1 MTGQEWFR
9 VGAILALLMLGLPL
23 LRWLGARFNGG
34 PEITRK
40 SLHVLMGLGCASFPW
55 IFERSL
61 PVWILAVCAT
71 LPLLAVRLIPVLR
84 KGVGEVLHG
93 VGRISYG
100 DILFAPA
107 VATVFQFSLGY
118 PFLFCIPIL
127 ILAVADASGAIFGT
141 RWGKRFYIAGQGSKT
156 IEGSLA
162 FLATAFACVCLPLVF
177 SGRVGITEALLISA
191 ILATLAMMGEGF
203 SDRGFDNLVLP
214 IGCHFVLARIIDLE
228 ASPLFI
234 RLVVLAA
241 VLSLVLTGSR
251 WSTLSGGALLGSAL
265 LGYGCAIV
273 GDWKMALPPS
283 AVFVCHVVMTRQHS
297 LTLVFKH
304 RLDAVLS
311 HAIAAMPWAV
321 AVGRGYVSPET
332 GLAGISFAMAAQL
345 AILDSATRLHVTG
358 LSPRPL
364 PSVGKGWL
372 IAALPG
378 LIWLYP
384 DFRNLAFP
392 AMLSA
397 TICFFST
404 LVFQRIRGIGETSLW
419 IVKGLLALG
428 SSIPALLF
436 S

>member
-1 MTGQEWFR
+1 MSANDWL
-9 VGAILALLMLGLPL
+9 AISLVLGGLSFL
-23 LRWLGARFNGG
+23 VFIVHTLSRCFTLSA
-34 PEITRK
+34 EIPRK
-40 SLHVLMGLGCASFPW
+40 SVHVVMGLGCAAFPW
-55 IFERSL
+55 IFSSPL
-61 PVWILAVCAT
+61 PVWILAAMAT
-71 LPLLAVRLIPVLR
+71 LPILAVRLVPALKSALGHVI
-84 KGVGEVLHG
+84 HG
-93 VGRISYG
+93 IERPSYG

-107 VATVFQFSLGY
+107 VATVFQLSLGH
-118 PFLFCIPIL
+118 PFLHLIPIL
-127 ILAVADASGAIFGT
+127 VLAIADASGAIFGT

-162 FLATAFACVCLPLVF
+162 FLATAFACVCLPLIIA
-177 SGRVGITEALLISA
+177 GRVEAPEALLISA

-228 ASPLFI
+228 VSPLFI
-234 RLVVLAA
+234 RLIVLAA
-241 VLSLVLTGSR
+241 VLALVLTGSR

-273 GDWKMALPPS
+273 GNWKMALPPS
-283 AVFVCHVVMTRQHS
+283 AVFICHVVMTRRHS

-321 AVGRGYVSPET
+321 AVGRGFVSPET

-345 AILDSATRLHVTG
+345 AMLDTATRLHVTG

-364 PSVGKGWL
+364 RSVGKGWL
-372 IAALPG
+372 VAALPG
-378 LIWLYP
+378 LVWLFP
-384 DFRNLAFP
+384 GFRDLAFP

-397 TICFFST
+397 MSCLFST
-404 LVFQRIRGIGETSLW
+404 LIYQRIRGLGETSLW
-419 IVKGLLALG
+419 IAKGLLALA
-428 SSIPALLF
+428 SSTPALLF
-436 S
+436 R